1 MAREC
6 TVCAH
11 PDVFTINERLVGIGG
26 KSSNRSIAQQYGV
39 GHGAVQR
46 HREHVPQLLVKASEA
61 MEIADADHLLDQVR
75 NLQQRTLTILSKAE
89 EGEDLRTALGAI
101 SQARG
106 NLELLGKLAGEL
118 QQEGT
123 VNIYMN
129 PQWIELR
136 AVIVNALATHPE
148 AKRSVLRAIEEV
160 NKNGS

>member
-1 MAREC
+1 MPQQC
-6 TVCAH
+6 TVCGH
-11 PDVFTINERLVGIGG
+11 EDSVLINEALVIHGTAM
-26 KSSNRSIAQQYGV
+26 RRIASRYGMSE
-39 GHGAVQR
+39 AAIRR
-46 HREHVPQLLVKASEA
+46 HRQHIPQLLVKASEA
-61 MEIADADHLLDQVR
+61 MEIAEADHLLDQVR
-75 NLQQRTLTILSKAE
+75 DLQERTLNILGKAE
-89 EGEDLRTALGAI
+89 GDDDLRTALAAI

-136 AVIVNALATHPE
+136 AVIVNALAPHPE

-160 NKNGS
+160 SKNGS